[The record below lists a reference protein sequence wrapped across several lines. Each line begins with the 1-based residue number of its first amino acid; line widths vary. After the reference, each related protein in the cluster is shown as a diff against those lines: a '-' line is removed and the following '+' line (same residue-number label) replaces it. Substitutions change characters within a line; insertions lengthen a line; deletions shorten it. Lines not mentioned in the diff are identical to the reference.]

1 MILIFAYEI
10 FSYLNQIN
18 LWLLKKSFSFKN
30 IFVFNQ
36 NNICI

>member
-18 LWLLKKSFSFKN
+18 LWLLKKAFYSKN